1 VLNSDLKLLSHGV
14 NTIVGERGT
23 SLSGGQQQR
32 VCIARAL
39 YNEPELIV
47 ADDPIAAV
55 DAVVG
60 GKIFN
65 NLKEYISVGNRG
77 MLIVLNQY
85 HLLHKCDRIVFLEY
99 GQSTVG
105 TFEELNKLSSF
116 QKFMSSYQSKGTEKS
131 IDEMEVK
138 AAAAASGVT
147 DIDAVNQAEET
158 KDKEEG
164 EMKLKSKVE
173 DKKKSDE
180 PAQLISK
187 DTSVKGVVQFK
198 VPLQLFVIC

>member
-1 VLNSDLKLLSHGV
+1 V

-65 NLKEYISVGNRG
+65 NLKQYISVGNRG

-85 HLLHKCDRIVFLEY
+85 HLLNQCDRIVFLEY

-131 IDEMEVK
+131 IDDMEVK
-138 AAAAASGVT
+138 AAAAAAPGGVT
-147 DIDAVNQAEET
+147 DIDAMSQDEET
-158 KDKEEG
+158 KTNEKE
-164 EMKLKSKVE
+164 LKSKVE
-173 DKKKSDE
+173 DKKKTDE

-198 VPLQLFVIC
+198 VPLNYFVIC